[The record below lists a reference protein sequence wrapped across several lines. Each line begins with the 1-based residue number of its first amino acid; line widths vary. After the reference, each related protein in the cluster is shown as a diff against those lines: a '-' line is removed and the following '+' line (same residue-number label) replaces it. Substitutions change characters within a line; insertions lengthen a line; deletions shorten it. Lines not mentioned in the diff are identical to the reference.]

1 MFKNFFQ
8 KRFKFLLSFLLAFFI
23 SSIFSILYYFYDD
36 SRITSFLNTMEAN
49 VEVINYFFSS
59 LVKGTYKG
67 DFTDKKR
74 KNMKNFIILAI
85 DDETIYQYGGSWPFN
100 RKVWADFLNHLN
112 KSENPPMVLFDI
124 IFAEPSAYPESDKAL
139 IEAFKNYKGV
149 LVEDLIFETFSLSV
163 GKYIDDKEFILK
175 ILEGRGEG
183 DDYFSPKI
191 QALKRFEID
200 IEDRFHIT
208 KFAKV
213 SSMMKELADHVDI
226 AGSANVDVSINPTTK
241 VPLVVSSFFYYRENN
256 ELKLTNVYYPAIV
269 LSMAAK
275 FFDTDVKNFEIKD
288 KNFILKNAFYNGKR
302 IDFTIPVDNEIKM
315 KINYKSYPGSGFIRK
330 IPFAKYKEYNFSS
343 NDIVFIGMYSRIGA
357 FDIHQSPFG
366 QMYGIELLA
375 YSLGTILN
383 RDFIVDRRSL
393 TTDFLYTFGVA
404 FVSGLLV
411 CFGTVFAIIA
421 IFIAILLPLLFGIL
435 FFISGYS
442 IISLTPII
450 SSLIVVIIMQVYMLL
465 TEEKDKKRIKGLF
478 SSYVNPKL
486 VDILI
491 QNPEKLK
498 LGGEERKV
506 TILFS
511 AIKNLEEI
519 SDKFSAKEMVD
530 FLNNYFSKMADIV
543 ISSDGTLDKYIG
555 DNVMAF
561 WGAPIEIED
570 QEYKACEAAV
580 KMLYTVEELNKEL
593 IQKGIPA
600 INLTIG
606 INTGI
611 VVVGNV
617 GSEQQT
623 NYTAIGD
630 NVNLASRVKGLNKY
644 FHTHIIITENTYE
657 AIKDRFYTRELD
669 LTKVKG
675 KTKPVRIYEVID
687 IKE

>member
-1 MFKNFFQ
+1 MLKKIFQ
-8 KRFKFLLSFLLAFFI
+8 KKFKFLLSFLLSFFI
-23 SSIFSILYYFYDD
+23 SAVFCILFYLFDD
-36 SRITSFLNTMEAN
+36 TRITSFLNTMEAN

-59 LVKGTYKG
+59 LVKGTYRG
-67 DFTDKKR
+67 NFNDKR

-85 DDETIYQYGGSWPFN
+85 DDETIQEYGGSWPFN

-112 KSENPPMVLFDI
+112 KSQNPPMVLFDI

-183 DDYFSPKI
+183 DNYFSPKI

-200 IEDRFHIT
+200 FEDRFHIT

-213 SSMMKELADHVDI
+213 SSMMKELAEHIDI

-241 VPLVVSSFFYYRENN
+241 VPLVVSSFFYYREND

-269 LSMAAK
+269 LAMAAK
-275 FFDTDVKNFEIKD
+275 IFDTEVTNYELKD
-288 KNFILKNAFYNGKR
+288 NNFILKNALYDGKR
-302 IDFTIPVDNEIKM
+302 MDFKIPVDDEIKM
-315 KINYKSYPGSGFIRK
+315 KINYKSFPNSGFIRT

-343 NDIVFIGMYSRIGA
+343 NDILFIGMYSKIGA

-383 RDFIVDRRSL
+383 RDFIFDKRNL
-393 TTDFLYTFGVA
+393 TTDFLYTLGVA
-404 FVSGLLV
+404 FVSGVLV
-411 CFGTVFAIIA
+411 CFGTIFAIVA
-421 IFIAILLPLLFGIL
+421 IFIAILLPIVIGIMT
-435 FFISGYS
+435 FISGYS
-442 IISLTPII
+442 IITLTPIL
-450 SSLIVVIIMQVYMLL
+450 SALIVVIVMQIYMLL

-491 QNPEKLK
+491 QNPDKLK

-506 TILFS
+506 TIFFS
-511 AIKNLEEI
+511 AVKNLEEI
-519 SDKFSAKEMVD
+519 SEKLQAKDMVD
-530 FLNNYFSKMADIV
+530 FLNNYFSKMAEIV
-543 ISSDGTLDKYIG
+543 INLDGTLDKYIG

-570 QEYKACEAAV
+570 QEYKACEAAI
-580 KMLYTVEELNKEL
+580 KMLYTVEDMNKEL
-593 IQKGIPA
+593 KQKGIPP

-657 AIKDRFYTRELD
+657 AVKDKFYIRELD

-675 KTKPVRIYEVID
+675 KTKPVRIYELID
-687 IKE
+687 FKE